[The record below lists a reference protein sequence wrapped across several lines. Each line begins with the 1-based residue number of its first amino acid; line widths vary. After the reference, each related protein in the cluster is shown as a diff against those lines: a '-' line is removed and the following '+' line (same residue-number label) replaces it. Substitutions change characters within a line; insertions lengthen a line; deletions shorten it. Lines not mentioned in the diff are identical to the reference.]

1 MIGIM
6 EHADEVQAMRGVEE
20 RLVAAF
26 PALPASEVQEAV
38 ASAHESMTGP
48 IRDFVPVLAERAA
61 RARLSQL
68 DAEDSEAAV
77 QEERKALSD
86 VPESLDRDAV
96 APPGS

>member
-1 MIGIM
+1 M
-6 EHADEVQAMRGVEE
+6 
-20 RLVAAF
+20 AAF

-61 RARLSQL
+61 RARLSHL

-77 QEERKALSD
+77 QDTPEVASG
-86 VPESLDRDAV
+86 VPGSLDRHAV
-96 APPGS
+96 APPES